1 MAQYLPT
8 FVGQHLGLNRNLVQK
23 EQTRFERKA
32 PNTPLW
38 GKEGYK
44 NLQVA
49 EDRKKEYAEDLQQ
62 QVEELR
68 RRKIEKKYP
77 TTQGNDFQI
86 GANQRIKEVNDVR
99 SRKVNSSKAAF
110 LALRH
115 ANSNEERKEPERKS
129 RPRVSQNIPFAGIR
143 RQSNEPSSRVIQ
155 QNELQRPPSVTL
167 KPGEGLPVPNRNRIK
182 NQPIQNYRVN
192 RGENMRG
199 NKQNNKYPRSSPHR
213 DRNSPGRRRSG
224 EDRLPEEERVD
235 DEELALYMDAH
246 SQDLNFVQRMLIEE
260 RAERKKIQ
268 EQLERVSAIAE
279 RNEMSVR
286 DRTGYLEK
294 LRMQDALDMRE
305 TKDRLRQLETEVLHA
320 RVGNAG
326 SMPSAVAG
334 PAQPSNLRR
343 SNENANNLGG
353 ILPRSNDRLGR
364 RRGAP
369 SAPQLSPNMNPA
381 LPMTQN
387 SSSENIADPSRLIAE
402 LRARD
407 ERDKKK
413 SVDEEKKRTEMWE
426 EMLKLKRHLDEH
438 RTQMSEYAL
447 RSADRVASLE
457 TRVNVRESSVV
468 RLEEKDSAQ
477 VQTLAARD
485 TQIES
490 RYESLV
496 AHVKRLEHSIMK
508 ERMSRR
514 DTQNEAQYRE
524 NEIRT
529 IIEEKEKILFERV
542 SEKMMEVWRSHTEQ
556 RKTEQQMTK
565 FNEERH
571 VNDRRN
577 VQSNMERLKGTIED
591 ERNDRKNFE
600 AELNRRFEMRVAAL
614 EANNEQQRVDTE
626 LYEKGMQRDAN
637 DAMNNLTKM
646 VKSYHRETEET
657 KQRWERTYKAGLESV
672 HNGLDSLRTEAM
684 GETKS
689 LENVLRAEIR
699 MREKRVTET
708 NERAVARE
716 TIIDDRAKA
725 VEARILASVKGY
737 DDRIKT
743 VEDKVDAALAG
754 FKAQMAADLKLN
766 GDMTKKALSNMD
778 ASLQTLSVRVDSNDA
793 EARAAISD
801 IEQVVLEVRALT
813 VSRGELK
820 STEHRLT
827 VFADNAHDDLGSRLS
842 NLESFAK
849 QALSEEQK
857 ARRTNDAKI
866 ENDLVQVQRVLR
878 KHTADAVSELD
889 QKTETLIDKERVQRI
904 QGDSATVT
912 SRDVKLE
919 GMRRQLDQDISKSKQ
934 EAIQTA
940 QEMVSAE
947 QEGRV
952 NAIDLLK
959 KESVNG
965 REKVMEDAKAFTE
978 TSVAT
983 LDSSLK
989 PIIELATRKSQTAE
1003 ESSTDAQKKIIE
1015 VVKTTQG
1022 HIDLANR
1029 TMAAQFGKERLK
1041 RKKDFTF
1048 LTDEVTKRLKAME
1061 TGVRRV
1067 FEQQLESVKAHAQA
1081 NLAAEAAIRLKQGA
1095 RIRGEVDQRL
1105 KAQKEWIVSKTDY
1118 QIKQFNRKVT
1128 RMIMDE
1134 AQARQMGNMQLR
1146 SQFSEDLDNANVEH
1160 ETRSALEGII
1170 GRLVDMHQDET
1181 LRDVSSL
1188 LANSTVQVESSTN
1201 NKIVSVSEQAKKDLQ
1216 AGMEEIK
1223 GEMQDDVIARIEEL
1237 QDTARE
1243 YSERTEEHIRVIKE
1257 DAEQALSR
1265 EKELEQKLTEEVA
1278 SREQGDL
1285 AEKES
1290 RDASVEELSGTIA
1303 TNDESTREKL
1313 SMILESNEK
1322 MAEAAESRSEKIET
1336 MENALTEHGERISTL
1351 EKIHADQDAA
1361 FAEAKKKA
1369 DEEAAAKAAAD
1380 AEAKRKAEEET
1391 AAKAAADAEA
1401 KKKAEEEEARKKA
1414 EEEEAKKKA
1423 EEEEAKKKAEE
1434 EEAKKNAELEA
1445 PQESEWEEKL
1455 DEDQGIKSW
1464 TNKNTGEVT
1473 YEQPPGV

>member
-192 RGENMRG
+192 RGENVRG

-387 SSSENIADPSRLIAE
+387 SSENIADPSRLIAE

-912 SRDVKLE
+912 SRDVTLE

-1265 EKELEQKLTEEVA
+1265 EKELEQKLTEEIA

-1336 MENALTEHGERISTL
+1336 MENALTEH
-1351 EKIHADQDAA
+1351 
-1361 FAEAKKKA
+1361 
-1369 DEEAAAKAAAD
+1369 
-1380 AEAKRKAEEET
+1380 
-1391 AAKAAADAEA
+1391 
-1401 KKKAEEEEARKKA
+1401 
-1414 EEEEAKKKA
+1414 
-1423 EEEEAKKKAEE
+1423 
-1434 EEAKKNAELEA
+1434 
-1445 PQESEWEEKL
+1445 ESEWEEKL